1 MNGCVVYFNEIIKV
15 KLQISKTR
23 CTRCANGECM
33 QKGKISL
40 KLKIVRLHDEVSPR
54 SYFCCG
60 VRCSSHKLSLR
71 YFFIYI
77 TYFCI
82 NTLYIFLL

>member
-60 VRCSSHKLSLR
+60 VRSSSHKLSLR